1 LKQIKELKKLR
12 YPANMSEKDIR
23 IEARKAANDDV
34 REVQEY
40 VTKRWYELERSFV
53 PVRRKYGVAA

>member
-1 LKQIKELKKLR
+1 MSDKE
-12 YPANMSEKDIR
+12 IR
-23 IEARKAANDDV
+23 IEARRAEPDDV

-53 PVRRKYGVAA
+53 PVRRKYGEAAA